1 MQKLTKREME
11 VLMLMGE
18 GKSAQEAADMLFCS
32 RRTIEFHLANVYH
45 KLEVSNRVQATRRAV
60 NLGLLEIDYQR
71 RLTAV

>member
-1 MQKLTKREME
+1 MQRLTKREME

-18 GKSAQEAADMLFCS
+18 GKSAQEAADQLFCS

-60 NLGLLEIDYQR
+60 SLGLLEVEDRR